1 MYMFNK
7 IVKAKKLINQHII
20 STPSEFSHSLS
31 KLTGKSIYVKY
42 ENKQHTGS
50 FKFRGSLNKL
60 LSLKDDQR
68 KKGVIAMSAGNH
80 AQGISLSCKYLG
92 IKATIVMP
100 NNTPFEKI
108 RKNIDFGADVII
120 HGNNVL
126 ESEKHVNELV
136 TKYGFIKVHPF
147 NDYDVIWGQGTLML
161 EFLEK
166 YPNINKIYIPVGG
179 GGLISGCAV
188 VAKTINKN
196 IKIIGVETENF
207 PSLYNS
213 FYGTKKLFE
222 KSTIAEGVAVNKIG
236 KKNLKIIN
244 QLVDETVLVKESS
257 IEKAISMFLLNDK
270 TLVEGAG
277 ALGLAAILESKDKKK
292 NDDIGIIA
300 CGGNLDSRVLSSL
313 LMRELARKKQVLTLS
328 IDMEDKPGQLSEI
341 SNLCSK
347 EKINI
352 LAVEHSRF
360 TLDLSVKAARL
371 NITLE
376 TQDRKHAKKIIRLI
390 KKLDFKVKE
399 KIEN

>member
-1 MYMFNK
+1 MFNK
-7 IVKAKKLINQHII
+7 IIKANKLINQYII
-20 STPSEFSHSLS
+20 NTPSGLSHALS
-31 KLTGKSIYVKY
+31 ELTGRSIFVKY

-60 LSLKDDQR
+60 LSLTEVQK

-80 AQGISLSCKYLG
+80 AQGISLGCKYLG

-108 RKNIDFGADVII
+108 RKNIDYGANVII

-126 ESEKHVNELV
+126 ESEKHVNKLV
-136 TKYGFIKVHPF
+136 EKYDFVKIHPF
-147 NDYDVIWGQGTLML
+147 NDYDVIYGQGTLML
-161 EFLEK
+161 EFLQK
-166 YPNINKIYIPVGG
+166 HPNLKKIYIPVGG
-179 GGLISGCAV
+179 GGLISGCAI
-188 VAKTINKN
+188 VAKNLKKN

-213 FYGTKKLFE
+213 FYKTKKSFE

-236 KKNLKIIN
+236 KKNLKIIKE
-244 QLVDETVLVKESS
+244 LVDETVLVKESS
-257 IEKAISMFLLNDK
+257 IEQAISMFLLNDK

-277 ALGLAAILESKDKKK
+277 ALGLAALLESKDRKKS
-292 NDDIGIIA
+292 DDIGVIA

-341 SNLCSK
+341 SKLCSM

-360 TLDLSVKAARL
+360 TLDLSVRAARL

-376 TQDRKHAKKIIRLI
+376 TQDKKHANKIINLI
-390 KKLDFKVKE
+390 KKLGFKVRE
-399 KIEN
+399 KVEN

>member
-1 MYMFNK
+1 MFNK
-7 IVKAKKLINQHII
+7 IIKAKKLINQHII
-20 STPSEFSHSLS
+20 NTPSGLSHTLS
-31 KLTGKSIYVKY
+31 ELTGRSIFVKY

-60 LSLKDDQR
+60 LSLTEVQK

-80 AQGISLSCKYLG
+80 AQGISLGCKYLG

-108 RKNIDFGADVII
+108 RKNIDYGANVII

-126 ESEKHVNELV
+126 ESEKHVNKLV
-136 TKYGFIKVHPF
+136 EKYDFVKIHPF
-147 NDYDVIWGQGTLML
+147 NDYDVIYGQGTLML
-161 EFLEK
+161 EFLQK
-166 YPNINKIYIPVGG
+166 HPNLKKVYIPVGG
-179 GGLISGCAV
+179 GGLISGCAI
-188 VAKTINKN
+188 VAKNLNKN

-213 FYGTKKLFE
+213 FYKTKKSFE

-244 QLVDETVLVKESS
+244 ELVDETVLVKESS
-257 IEKAISMFLLNDK
+257 IEQAISMFLLNDK

-277 ALGLAAILESKDKKK
+277 ALGLAALLESKDRKKS
-292 NDDIGIIA
+292 DDIGIIA

-313 LMRELARKKQVLTLS
+313 LMRELVRKKQVLTLS

-341 SNLCSK
+341 SKLCSM

-360 TLDLSVKAARL
+360 TLDLSVRAARL

-376 TQDRKHAKKIIRLI
+376 TQDKKHANKIINLI
-390 KKLDFKVKE
+390 KNLGFKVRE
-399 KIEN
+399 KVEN

>member
-1 MYMFNK
+1 MFNK
-7 IVKAKKLINQHII
+7 IIKANKLINQYII
-20 STPSEFSHSLS
+20 NTPSGLSHGLS
-31 KLTGKSIYVKY
+31 ELTGRSIFVKY

-60 LSLKDDQR
+60 LSLTEIQK

-80 AQGISLSCKYLG
+80 AQGISLGCKYLG

-108 RKNIDFGADVII
+108 RKNIDYGANVII

-126 ESEKHVNELV
+126 ESEKYVNKLV
-136 TKYGFIKVHPF
+136 EKYDFVKIHPF
-147 NDYDVIWGQGTLML
+147 NDYDVIYGQGTLML
-161 EFLEK
+161 EFLQK
-166 YPNINKIYIPVGG
+166 HPNLKKIYIPVGG
-179 GGLISGCAV
+179 GGLISGCAI
-188 VAKTINKN
+188 VAKNLKKN

-213 FYGTKKLFE
+213 FYKTKKSFE

-236 KKNLKIIN
+236 KKNLKIIKE
-244 QLVDETVLVKESS
+244 LVDETILVKESS
-257 IEKAISMFLLNDK
+257 IEQAISMFLLNDK

-277 ALGLAAILESKDKKK
+277 ALGLAALLESKDRKKS
-292 NDDIGIIA
+292 DDIGVIA

-341 SNLCSK
+341 SKLCSM

-360 TLDLSVKAARL
+360 TLDLSVRAARL

-376 TQDRKHAKKIIRLI
+376 TQDKKHANKIINLI
-390 KKLDFKVKE
+390 KKLGFKVRE
-399 KIEN
+399 KVEN

>member
-1 MYMFNK
+1 MFNK
-7 IVKAKKLINQHII
+7 IIKAKKLINQHII
-20 STPSEFSHSLS
+20 NTPSGLSHALS
-31 KLTGKSIYVKY
+31 ELTGGSIYVKY

-60 LSLKDDQR
+60 LSLTEVQR

-80 AQGISLSCKYLG
+80 AQGISLGCKYLG

-108 RKNIDFGADVII
+108 RKNIDYGSNVII

-126 ESEKHVNELV
+126 ESEKHVNKLV
-136 TKYGFIKVHPF
+136 EKYGFVKIHPF
-147 NDYDVIWGQGTLML
+147 NDYDVIYGQGTLML
-161 EFLEK
+161 EFLQK
-166 YPNINKIYIPVGG
+166 HPNLKKIYIPVGG
-179 GGLISGCAV
+179 GGLISGCAI
-188 VAKTINKN
+188 VAKNVNKN

-213 FYGTKKLFE
+213 FYKTKKSFE

-236 KKNLKIIN
+236 KKNLKIIKE
-244 QLVDETVLVKESS
+244 LVDETVLVKESS
-257 IEKAISMFLLNDK
+257 IEQAISMFLLNDK

-277 ALGLAAILESKDKKK
+277 ALGLAAVLESKDRKKS
-292 NDDIGIIA
+292 DDIGVIA

-313 LMRELARKKQVLTLS
+313 LMRELVRKKQVLTLS

-341 SNLCSK
+341 SKLCAM

-360 TLDLSVKAARL
+360 TLDLSVRAARL

-376 TQDRKHAKKIIRLI
+376 TQDKKHANKIINLI
-390 KKLDFKVKE
+390 KKLGFKVRE
-399 KIEN
+399 KVEN

>member
-1 MYMFNK
+1 MFNK
-7 IVKAKKLINQHII
+7 IIKAKKLINQHII
-20 STPSEFSHSLS
+20 NTPSGLSHALS
-31 KLTGKSIYVKY
+31 ESTRRSIFVKY

-50 FKFRGSLNKL
+50 FKFRGSINKL
-60 LSLKDDQR
+60 LSLTEVQ
-68 KKGVIAMSAGNH
+68 KKRGVIAMSAGNH
-80 AQGISLSCKYLG
+80 AQGISLGCKYLG

-108 RKNIDFGADVII
+108 RKNIDYGANVII

-126 ESEKHVNELV
+126 ESEKHVNKLV
-136 TKYGFIKVHPF
+136 EKYDFVKIHPF
-147 NDYDVIWGQGTLML
+147 NDYDVIYGQGTLML
-161 EFLEK
+161 EFLQK
-166 YPNINKIYIPVGG
+166 HPNLKKVYIPVGG
-179 GGLISGCAV
+179 GGLISGCAI
-188 VAKTINKN
+188 VAKNLNKN

-213 FYGTKKLFE
+213 FYNSKKSFE

-236 KKNLKIIN
+236 KKNLKIIKE
-244 QLVDETVLVKESS
+244 LVDETVLVKESS
-257 IEKAISMFLLNDK
+257 IEQAISMFLLNDK

-277 ALGLAAILESKDKKK
+277 ALGLAALLESKDRKKS
-292 NDDIGIIA
+292 DDIGIIA

-313 LMRELARKKQVLTLS
+313 LMRELVRKKQVLTLS

-341 SNLCSK
+341 SKLCSI

-360 TLDLSVKAARL
+360 TLDLSVRAARL

-376 TQDRKHAKKIIRLI
+376 TQDKKHASKIINLI
-390 KKLDFKVKE
+390 KKLGFKVRE
-399 KIEN
+399 KVEN

>member
-1 MYMFNK
+1 MFNK
-7 IVKAKKLINQHII
+7 IIKAKKLINQHII
-20 STPSEFSHSLS
+20 NTPSGLSHALS
-31 KLTGKSIYVKY
+31 ELTGRSIFVKY

-60 LSLKDDQR
+60 LSLTEVQK

-80 AQGISLSCKYLG
+80 AQGISLGCKYLG

-108 RKNIDFGADVII
+108 RKNIDYGANVII

-126 ESEKHVNELV
+126 ESEKHVNKLV
-136 TKYGFIKVHPF
+136 EKYDFVKIHPF
-147 NDYDVIWGQGTLML
+147 NDYDVIYGQGTLML
-161 EFLEK
+161 EFLQK
-166 YPNINKIYIPVGG
+166 HPNLKKIYIPVGG
-179 GGLISGCAV
+179 GGLISGCAI
-188 VAKTINKN
+188 VAKNLNKN

-213 FYGTKKLFE
+213 FYKTKKSFE

-236 KKNLKIIN
+236 KKNLKIIKE
-244 QLVDETVLVKESS
+244 LVDETVLVKESS
-257 IEKAISMFLLNDK
+257 IEQAISMFLLNDK

-277 ALGLAAILESKDKKK
+277 ALGLAAVLESKDRKKS
-292 NDDIGIIA
+292 DDIGVIA

-341 SNLCSK
+341 SKLCSM

-360 TLDLSVKAARL
+360 TLDLSVRAARL

-376 TQDRKHAKKIIRLI
+376 TQDKKHANKIINLI
-390 KKLDFKVKE
+390 KKLGFKVRE
-399 KIEN
+399 KVEN

>member
-1 MYMFNK
+1 MFNK
-7 IVKAKKLINQHII
+7 IIKAKKLINQHII
-20 STPSEFSHSLS
+20 NTPSGLSHALS
-31 KLTGKSIYVKY
+31 ELTGRSIFVKY

-60 LSLKDDQR
+60 LSLTEAQK

-80 AQGISLSCKYLG
+80 AQGISLGCKYLG

-108 RKNIDFGADVII
+108 RKNIDYGANVII

-126 ESEKHVNELV
+126 ESEKHVNKLV
-136 TKYGFIKVHPF
+136 EKYDFVKIHPF
-147 NDYDVIWGQGTLML
+147 NDYDVIYGQGTLML
-161 EFLEK
+161 EFLQK
-166 YPNINKIYIPVGG
+166 HPNLKKVYIPVGG
-179 GGLISGCAV
+179 GGLISGCAI
-188 VAKTINKN
+188 VAKNLKKN

-213 FYGTKKLFE
+213 FYKTKKSFE

-236 KKNLKIIN
+236 KKNLKIIKE
-244 QLVDETVLVKESS
+244 LVDETVVVKESS
-257 IEKAISMFLLNDK
+257 IEQAISMFLLNDK

-277 ALGLAAILESKDKKK
+277 ALGLAAVLESKDRKKS
-292 NDDIGIIA
+292 DDIGIIA

-341 SNLCSK
+341 SKLCSL

-360 TLDLSVKAARL
+360 TLDLSVRAARL

-376 TQDRKHAKKIIRLI
+376 TQDKKHANKIINLI
-390 KKLDFKVKE
+390 KKLGFKVRE
-399 KIEN
+399 KVEN

>member
-1 MYMFNK
+1 MFNK
-7 IVKAKKLINQHII
+7 IIKAKKLINQHII
-20 STPSEFSHSLS
+20 NTPSGLSHALS
-31 KLTGKSIYVKY
+31 ELTGRSIFVKY

-60 LSLKDDQR
+60 LSLTEAQK

-80 AQGISLSCKYLG
+80 AQGISLGCKYLG

-108 RKNIDFGADVII
+108 RKNIDYGANVII

-126 ESEKHVNELV
+126 ESEKHVNKLV
-136 TKYGFIKVHPF
+136 EKYDFVKIHPF
-147 NDYDVIWGQGTLML
+147 NDYDVIYGQGTLML
-161 EFLEK
+161 EFLQK
-166 YPNINKIYIPVGG
+166 HPNLKKIYIPVGG
-179 GGLISGCAV
+179 GGLISGCAI
-188 VAKTINKN
+188 VAKNLNKN

-213 FYGTKKLFE
+213 FYNSKKSFE

-236 KKNLKIIN
+236 KKNLKIIKE
-244 QLVDETVLVKESS
+244 LVDETVLVKESS
-257 IEKAISMFLLNDK
+257 IEQAISMFLLNDK

-277 ALGLAAILESKDKKK
+277 ALGLAALLESKDRKKS
-292 NDDIGIIA
+292 DDIGIIA

-313 LMRELARKKQVLTLS
+313 LMRELVRKKQVLTLS

-341 SNLCSK
+341 SKLCSM

-360 TLDLSVKAARL
+360 TLDLSVRAARL

-376 TQDRKHAKKIIRLI
+376 TQDKKHANKIINLI
-390 KKLDFKVKE
+390 KKLGFKVRE
-399 KIEN
+399 KVEN

>member
-1 MYMFNK
+1 MFNK
-7 IVKAKKLINQHII
+7 IIKAKKLINQHII
-20 STPSEFSHSLS
+20 NTPSGLSHALS
-31 KLTGKSIYVKY
+31 ELTRRSIFVKY

-60 LSLKDDQR
+60 LSLTEVQK

-80 AQGISLSCKYLG
+80 AQGISLGCKYLG

-108 RKNIDFGADVII
+108 RKNIDYGANVII

-126 ESEKHVNELV
+126 ESEKYVNKLV
-136 TKYGFIKVHPF
+136 EKYDFVKIHPF
-147 NDYDVIWGQGTLML
+147 NDYDVIYGQGTLML
-161 EFLEK
+161 EFLQK
-166 YPNINKIYIPVGG
+166 HPNLKKVYIPVGG
-179 GGLISGCAV
+179 GGLISGCAI
-188 VAKTINKN
+188 VAKHLNKN

-213 FYGTKKLFE
+213 FYKSKKSFE

-244 QLVDETVLVKESS
+244 ELVDETVLVKESS
-257 IEKAISMFLLNDK
+257 IEQAISMFLLNDK

-277 ALGLAAILESKDKKK
+277 ALGLAALLESKDRKKS
-292 NDDIGIIA
+292 DDIGIIA

-313 LMRELARKKQVLTLS
+313 LMRELVRKKQVLTLS

-341 SNLCSK
+341 SKLCSM

-360 TLDLSVKAARL
+360 TLDLSVRAARL

-376 TQDRKHAKKIIRLI
+376 TQDKKHANKIINLI
-390 KKLDFKVKE
+390 KKLGFKVRE
-399 KIEN
+399 KVEN

>member
-1 MYMFNK
+1 MFNK
-7 IVKAKKLINQHII
+7 IIKAKKLINQHII
-20 STPSEFSHSLS
+20 NTPSGLSHALS
-31 KLTGKSIYVKY
+31 ELTGRSIFVKY

-60 LSLKDDQR
+60 LSLTEVQK

-80 AQGISLSCKYLG
+80 AQGISLGCKYLG

-108 RKNIDFGADVII
+108 RKNIDYGANVII

-126 ESEKHVNELV
+126 ESEKHVNKLV
-136 TKYGFIKVHPF
+136 EKYDFLKIHPF
-147 NDYDVIWGQGTLML
+147 NDYDVIYGQGTLML
-161 EFLEK
+161 EFLQK
-166 YPNINKIYIPVGG
+166 HPNLKKVYIPVGG
-179 GGLISGCAV
+179 GGLISGCAI
-188 VAKTINKN
+188 VAKNLNKN

-213 FYGTKKLFE
+213 FYKSKKSFE

-257 IEKAISMFLLNDK
+257 IEQAISMFLLNDK

-277 ALGLAAILESKDKKK
+277 ALGLAALLESKDRKKS
-292 NDDIGIIA
+292 DDIGIIA

-313 LMRELARKKQVLTLS
+313 LMRELVRKKQVLTLS

-341 SNLCSK
+341 SKLCSM

-360 TLDLSVKAARL
+360 TLDLSVRAARL

-376 TQDRKHAKKIIRLI
+376 TQDKKHANKIINLI
-390 KKLDFKVKE
+390 KKLGFKVRE
-399 KIEN
+399 KVEN

>member
-1 MYMFNK
+1 MFNK
-7 IVKAKKLINQHII
+7 IIKAKKLINQHII
-20 STPSEFSHSLS
+20 NTPSGLSHALS
-31 KLTGKSIYVKY
+31 ELTGRSIFVKY

-60 LSLKDDQR
+60 LSLTEVQK

-80 AQGISLSCKYLG
+80 AQGISLGCKYLG

-108 RKNIDFGADVII
+108 RKNIDYGANVII

-126 ESEKHVNELV
+126 ESEKYVNKLV
-136 TKYGFIKVHPF
+136 EKYDFVKIHPF
-147 NDYDVIWGQGTLML
+147 NDYDVIYGQGTLML
-161 EFLEK
+161 EFLQK
-166 YPNINKIYIPVGG
+166 HPNLKKVYIPVGG
-179 GGLISGCAV
+179 GGLISGCAI
-188 VAKTINKN
+188 VAKNLNKN

-213 FYGTKKLFE
+213 FYKSKKLFE

-244 QLVDETVLVKESS
+244 ELVDETVLVKESS
-257 IEKAISMFLLNDK
+257 IEQAISMFLLNDK

-277 ALGLAAILESKDKKK
+277 ALGLAALLESKDRKKS
-292 NDDIGIIA
+292 DDIGIIA

-313 LMRELARKKQVLTLS
+313 LMRELVRKKQVLTLS

-341 SNLCSK
+341 SKLCSM

-360 TLDLSVKAARL
+360 TLDLSVRAARL

-376 TQDRKHAKKIIRLI
+376 TQDKKHANKIINLI
-390 KKLDFKVKE
+390 KKLGFKVRE
-399 KIEN
+399 KVEN

>member
-1 MYMFNK
+1 MFNK
-7 IVKAKKLINQHII
+7 IIKAKKLINQHII
-20 STPSEFSHSLS
+20 NTPSGLSHALS
-31 KLTGKSIYVKY
+31 ELTGRSVFVKY

-60 LSLKDDQR
+60 LSLNEVQK

-80 AQGISLSCKYLG
+80 AQGISLGCKYLG

-108 RKNIDFGADVII
+108 RKNIDYGANVII

-126 ESEKHVNELV
+126 ESEKHVNKLV
-136 TKYGFIKVHPF
+136 EKYDFVKIHPF
-147 NDYDVIWGQGTLML
+147 NDYDVIYGQGTLML
-161 EFLEK
+161 EFLQK
-166 YPNINKIYIPVGG
+166 HPNLKKVYIPVGG
-179 GGLISGCAV
+179 GGLISGCAI
-188 VAKTINKN
+188 VAKNLNKN

-213 FYGTKKLFE
+213 FYKSKKSFE

-236 KKNLKIIN
+236 KKNLKIIKE
-244 QLVDETVLVKESS
+244 LVDETVLVKESS
-257 IEKAISMFLLNDK
+257 IEQAISMFLLNDK

-277 ALGLAAILESKDKKK
+277 ALGLAALLESKDRKKS
-292 NDDIGIIA
+292 DDIGIIA

-313 LMRELARKKQVLTLS
+313 LMRELVRKKQVLTLS

-341 SNLCSK
+341 SKLCSM

-360 TLDLSVKAARL
+360 TLDLSVRAARL

-376 TQDRKHAKKIIRLI
+376 TQDKKHANKIINLI
-390 KKLDFKVKE
+390 KKLGFKVRE
-399 KIEN
+399 KVEN

>member
-1 MYMFNK
+1 MFNK
-7 IVKAKKLINQHII
+7 IIKAKKLINQHII
-20 STPSEFSHSLS
+20 NTPSGLSHALS
-31 KLTGKSIYVKY
+31 ELTGRSIFVKY

-60 LSLKDDQR
+60 LSLTEVQK

-80 AQGISLSCKYLG
+80 AQGISLGCKYLG

-108 RKNIDFGADVII
+108 RKNIDYGANVII

-126 ESEKHVNELV
+126 ESEKHVNKLV
-136 TKYGFIKVHPF
+136 EKYDFVKIHPF
-147 NDYDVIWGQGTLML
+147 NDYDVIYGQGTLML
-161 EFLEK
+161 EFLQK
-166 YPNINKIYIPVGG
+166 HPNLKKVYIPVGG
-179 GGLISGCAV
+179 GGLISGCAI
-188 VAKTINKN
+188 VAKNLNKN

-213 FYGTKKLFE
+213 FYKSKKSFE

-236 KKNLKIIN
+236 KKNLKIIKE
-244 QLVDETVLVKESS
+244 LVDETVLVKESS
-257 IEKAISMFLLNDK
+257 IEQAISMFLLNDK

-277 ALGLAAILESKDKKK
+277 ALGLAALLESKDRKKS
-292 NDDIGIIA
+292 DDIGIIA

-313 LMRELARKKQVLTLS
+313 LMRELVRKKQVLTLS

-341 SNLCSK
+341 SKLCSM

-360 TLDLSVKAARL
+360 TLDLSVRAARL

-376 TQDRKHAKKIIRLI
+376 TQDKKHANKIINLI
-390 KKLDFKVKE
+390 KKLGFKVRE
-399 KIEN
+399 KVEN

>member
-1 MYMFNK
+1 MFNK
-7 IVKAKKLINQHII
+7 IIKAKKLINQHII
-20 STPSEFSHSLS
+20 NTPSGLSHALS
-31 KLTGKSIYVKY
+31 ESTRRSIFVKY

-60 LSLKDDQR
+60 LSLTEVQK

-80 AQGISLSCKYLG
+80 AQGISLGCKYLG

-108 RKNIDFGADVII
+108 RKNIDYGANVII

-126 ESEKHVNELV
+126 ESEKHVNKLV
-136 TKYGFIKVHPF
+136 EKFDFVKIHPF
-147 NDYDVIWGQGTLML
+147 NDYDVIYGQGTLML
-161 EFLEK
+161 EFLQK
-166 YPNINKIYIPVGG
+166 HPNLKKVYIPVGG
-179 GGLISGCAV
+179 GGLISGCAI
-188 VAKTINKN
+188 VAKNLNKN

-213 FYGTKKLFE
+213 FYNSKKSFE

-236 KKNLKIIN
+236 KKNLKIIKE
-244 QLVDETVLVKESS
+244 LVDETVLVKESS
-257 IEKAISMFLLNDK
+257 IEQAISMFLLNDK

-277 ALGLAAILESKDKKK
+277 ALGLAALLESKDRKKS
-292 NDDIGIIA
+292 DDIGIIA

-313 LMRELARKKQVLTLS
+313 LMRELVRKKQVLTLS

-341 SNLCSK
+341 SKLCSM

-360 TLDLSVKAARL
+360 TLDLSVRAARL

-376 TQDRKHAKKIIRLI
+376 TQDKKHANKIINLI
-390 KKLDFKVKE
+390 KKLGFKVRE
-399 KIEN
+399 KVEN

>member
-1 MYMFNK
+1 MFNK
-7 IVKAKKLINQHII
+7 IIKAKKLINQHII
-20 STPSEFSHSLS
+20 NTPSGLSHALS
-31 KLTGKSIYVKY
+31 ELTRRSIFVKY

-60 LSLKDDQR
+60 LSLTEVQ
-68 KKGVIAMSAGNH
+68 KKRGVIAMSAGNH
-80 AQGISLSCKYLG
+80 AQGISLGCKYLG

-108 RKNIDFGADVII
+108 RKNIDYGANVII

-126 ESEKHVNELV
+126 ESEKHVNKLV
-136 TKYGFIKVHPF
+136 EKYDFVKIHPF
-147 NDYDVIWGQGTLML
+147 NDYDVIYGQGTLML
-161 EFLEK
+161 EFLQK
-166 YPNINKIYIPVGG
+166 HPNLKKIYIPVGG
-179 GGLISGCAV
+179 GGLISGCAI
-188 VAKTINKN
+188 VAKNLNKN

-213 FYGTKKLFE
+213 FYNSKKSFE

-236 KKNLKIIN
+236 KKNLKIIKE
-244 QLVDETVLVKESS
+244 LVDETVLVKESS
-257 IEKAISMFLLNDK
+257 IEQAISMFLLNDK

-277 ALGLAAILESKDKKK
+277 ALGLAALLESKDRKKS
-292 NDDIGIIA
+292 DDIGIIA

-313 LMRELARKKQVLTLS
+313 LMRELVRKKQVLTLS

-341 SNLCSK
+341 SKLCSM

-360 TLDLSVKAARL
+360 TLDLSVRAARL

-376 TQDRKHAKKIIRLI
+376 TQDKKHANKIINLI
-390 KKLDFKVKE
+390 KKLGFKVRE
-399 KIEN
+399 KVEN

>member
-1 MYMFNK
+1 MFNK
-7 IVKAKKLINQHII
+7 IIKAKKLINQHII
-20 STPSEFSHSLS
+20 NTPSGLS
-31 KLTGKSIYVKY
+31 YALSELTGRSIFVKY

-60 LSLKDDQR
+60 LSLTEVQR

-80 AQGISLSCKYLG
+80 AQGISLGCKYLG

-108 RKNIDFGADVII
+108 RKNIDYGSNVII

-126 ESEKHVNELV
+126 ESEKHVNKLV
-136 TKYGFIKVHPF
+136 EKYGFVKIHPF
-147 NDYDVIWGQGTLML
+147 NDYDVIYGQGTLML
-161 EFLEK
+161 EFLQK
-166 YPNINKIYIPVGG
+166 HPNLKKIYIPVGG
-179 GGLISGCAV
+179 GGLISGCAI
-188 VAKTINKN
+188 VAKNLNKN

-207 PSLYNS
+207 PSLHNS
-213 FYGTKKLFE
+213 FYKTKKSFE

-236 KKNLKIIN
+236 KKNLKIIKE
-244 QLVDETVLVKESS
+244 LVDETVLVKESS
-257 IEKAISMFLLNDK
+257 IEQAISMFLLNDK

-277 ALGLAAILESKDKKK
+277 ALGLAAILECKDRKKT
-292 NDDIGIIA
+292 DAIGVIA

-341 SNLCSK
+341 SKLCSM

-360 TLDLSVKAARL
+360 TLDLSVRAARL

-376 TQDRKHAKKIIRLI
+376 TQDKKHANKIINLI
-390 KKLDFKVKE
+390 KKLGFKVRE
-399 KIEN
+399 KVEN

>member
-1 MYMFNK
+1 
-7 IVKAKKLINQHII
+7 
-20 STPSEFSHSLS
+20 
-31 KLTGKSIYVKY
+31 
-42 ENKQHTGS
+42 
-50 FKFRGSLNKL
+50 
-60 LSLKDDQR
+60 
-68 KKGVIAMSAGNH
+68 MSAGNH
-80 AQGISLSCKYLG
+80 AQGISLGCKYLG

-108 RKNIDFGADVII
+108 RKNINYGANVII

-126 ESEKHVNELV
+126 ESEKHVNKLV
-136 TKYGFIKVHPF
+136 EKYDFVKIHPF
-147 NDYDVIWGQGTLML
+147 NDYDVIYGQGTLML
-161 EFLEK
+161 EFLQK
-166 YPNINKIYIPVGG
+166 HSNLKKIYIPVGG
-179 GGLISGCAV
+179 GGLISGCAI
-188 VAKTINKN
+188 VAKNLNKN

-213 FYGTKKLFE
+213 FYKTKKSFE

-236 KKNLKIIN
+236 KKNLKIIKE
-244 QLVDETVLVKESS
+244 LVDETVLVKESS
-257 IEKAISMFLLNDK
+257 IEQAISMFLLNDK

-277 ALGLAAILESKDKKK
+277 ALGLAALLESKDRKKS
-292 NDDIGIIA
+292 DDIGIIA

-313 LMRELARKKQVLTLS
+313 LMRELVRKKQVLTLS

-341 SNLCSK
+341 SKLCSL

-360 TLDLSVKAARL
+360 TLDLSVRAARL

-376 TQDRKHAKKIIRLI
+376 TQDKKHANKIINLI
-390 KKLDFKVKE
+390 KKLGFKVRE

>member
-1 MYMFNK
+1 MFNK
-7 IVKAKKLINQHII
+7 IIKAKKLINQHII
-20 STPSEFSHSLS
+20 NTPSGLSHALS
-31 KLTGKSIYVKY
+31 ELTGKSIFVKY

-60 LSLKDDQR
+60 LSLTEVQK

-80 AQGISLSCKYLG
+80 AQGISLGCKYLG

-108 RKNIDFGADVII
+108 RKNIDYGANVII

-126 ESEKHVNELV
+126 ESEKHVNKLV
-136 TKYGFIKVHPF
+136 EKYDFVKIHPF
-147 NDYDVIWGQGTLML
+147 NDYDVIYGQGTLML
-161 EFLEK
+161 EFLQK
-166 YPNINKIYIPVGG
+166 HPNLKKVYIPVGG
-179 GGLISGCAV
+179 GGLISGCAI
-188 VAKTINKN
+188 VAKKLNKN

-213 FYGTKKLFE
+213 FYKSKKSFE

-236 KKNLKIIN
+236 KKNLKIIKE
-244 QLVDETVLVKESS
+244 LVDETVLVKESS
-257 IEKAISMFLLNDK
+257 IEQAISMFLLNDK

-277 ALGLAAILESKDKKK
+277 ALGLAALLESKDRKKS
-292 NDDIGIIA
+292 DDIGIIA

-313 LMRELARKKQVLTLS
+313 LMRELVRKKQVLTLS

-341 SNLCSK
+341 SKLCSM

-360 TLDLSVKAARL
+360 TLDLSVRAARL

-376 TQDRKHAKKIIRLI
+376 TQDKKHANKIINLI
-390 KKLDFKVKE
+390 KKLGFKVRE
-399 KIEN
+399 KVEN

>member
-1 MYMFNK
+1 MFNK
-7 IVKAKKLINQHII
+7 IIKAKKLINQHII
-20 STPSEFSHSLS
+20 NTPSGLSHALS
-31 KLTGKSIYVKY
+31 ELTGRSIFVKY

-60 LSLKDDQR
+60 LSLTEVQK

-80 AQGISLSCKYLG
+80 AQGISLGCKYLG

-108 RKNIDFGADVII
+108 RKNIDYGANVII

-126 ESEKHVNELV
+126 ESEKHVNKLV
-136 TKYGFIKVHPF
+136 EKYDFVKIHPF
-147 NDYDVIWGQGTLML
+147 NDYDVIYGQGTLML
-161 EFLEK
+161 EFLQK
-166 YPNINKIYIPVGG
+166 HPNLKKVYIPVGG
-179 GGLISGCAV
+179 GGLISGCAI
-188 VAKTINKN
+188 VAKNLNKN

-213 FYGTKKLFE
+213 FYKTKKSFE

-236 KKNLKIIN
+236 KKNLKIIKE
-244 QLVDETVLVKESS
+244 LVDETVLVKESS
-257 IEKAISMFLLNDK
+257 IEQAISMFLLNDK

-277 ALGLAAILESKDKKK
+277 ALGLAALLESKDRKKS
-292 NDDIGIIA
+292 DDIGIIA

-313 LMRELARKKQVLTLS
+313 LMRELVRKKQVLTLS

-341 SNLCSK
+341 SKLCSI

-360 TLDLSVKAARL
+360 TLDLSVRAARL

-376 TQDRKHAKKIIRLI
+376 TQDKKHANKIINLI
-390 KKLDFKVKE
+390 KKLGFKVRE
-399 KIEN
+399 KVEN

>member
-1 MYMFNK
+1 MFNK
-7 IVKAKKLINQHII
+7 IIKAKKLINQHII
-20 STPSEFSHSLS
+20 NTPSDLSHALS
-31 KLTGKSIYVKY
+31 ELTGRTIFVKY

-60 LSLKDDQR
+60 LSLTEIQK

-80 AQGISLSCKYLG
+80 AQGISLGCKYLG

-108 RKNIDFGADVII
+108 RKNIDYGANVII

-126 ESEKHVNELV
+126 ESEKHVNKLV
-136 TKYGFIKVHPF
+136 EKYDYVKIHPF
-147 NDYDVIWGQGTLML
+147 NDYDVIYGQGTLML
-161 EFLEK
+161 EFLQRH
-166 YPNINKIYIPVGG
+166 PNLKKIYIPVGG
-179 GGLISGCAV
+179 GGLISGCAI
-188 VAKTINKN
+188 VAKNLNKN

-213 FYGTKKLFE
+213 FYKTKKSFE

-236 KKNLKIIN
+236 KKNLKIIKE
-244 QLVDETVLVKESS
+244 LVDETVLVKESS
-257 IEKAISMFLLNDK
+257 IEQAISMFLLNDK

-277 ALGLAAILESKDKKK
+277 ALGLAAVLESIDRKKS
-292 NDDIGIIA
+292 DDIGVIA

-341 SNLCSK
+341 SKLCSI

-360 TLDLSVKAARL
+360 TLDLSVRAARL

-376 TQDRKHAKKIIRLI
+376 TQDKKQANKIIYLI
-390 KKLDFKVKE
+390 KKLGFKVRE

>member
-1 MYMFNK
+1 MFNK
-7 IVKAKKLINQHII
+7 IIKAKKLINQHII
-20 STPSEFSHSLS
+20 NTPSGISHALS
-31 KLTGKSIYVKY
+31 EITGRSIFVKY

-60 LSLKDDQR
+60 LSLTEIEK

-80 AQGISLSCKYLG
+80 AQGISLGCKYLG

-108 RKNIDFGADVII
+108 RKNIDYGANVII

-126 ESEKHVNELV
+126 ESEKHVNKLV
-136 TKYGFIKVHPF
+136 EKYNFVKIHPF
-147 NDYDVIWGQGTLML
+147 DDYDVIYGQGTLML
-161 EFLEK
+161 EFLQNHPTLK
-166 YPNINKIYIPVGG
+166 KIYIPVGG
-179 GGLISGCAV
+179 GGLISGCAI
-188 VAKTINKN
+188 VAKNLNKN

-213 FYGTKKLFE
+213 FYKTKKSFE

-236 KKNLKIIN
+236 KKNLKIIKE
-244 QLVDETVLVKESS
+244 LVDETVLVKESS
-257 IEKAISMFLLNDK
+257 IEQAISMFLLNDK

-277 ALGLAAILESKDKKK
+277 ALGLAALLESKDRKKS
-292 NDDIGIIA
+292 DDLGIIA

-328 IDMEDKPGQLSEI
+328 IDMEDKPGQLNEI
-341 SNLCSK
+341 SKLCSM

-360 TLDLSVKAARL
+360 TLDLSVRAARL

-376 TQDRKHAKKIIRLI
+376 TQDKKHANKIINLI
-390 KKLDFKVKE
+390 KKLGFKVRE

>member
-1 MYMFNK
+1 MFNK
-7 IVKAKKLINQHII
+7 IIKAKKLINQHII
-20 STPSEFSHSLS
+20 NTPSGLSHSLS
-31 KLTGKSIYVKY
+31 ELTGRSIFVKY

-60 LSLKDDQR
+60 LSLTEEQK

-80 AQGISLSCKYLG
+80 AQGISLGCKYLG

-108 RKNIDFGADVII
+108 RKNIDYGADVII
-120 HGNNVL
+120 NGNNVL
-126 ESEKHVNELV
+126 ESEKHVNKLV
-136 TKYGFIKVHPF
+136 EKYDFVKIHPF
-147 NDYDVIWGQGTLML
+147 DDYDVIYGQGTLML
-161 EFLEK
+161 EFLQK
-166 YPNINKIYIPVGG
+166 HPNLKKIYIPVGG
-179 GGLISGCAV
+179 GGLIAGCAI
-188 VAKTINKN
+188 VAKNLNKN
-196 IKIIGVETENF
+196 IRIIGVETENF

-213 FYGTKKLFE
+213 FYKTKKSFE

-236 KKNLKIIN
+236 KKNLKIIKE
-244 QLVDETVLVKESS
+244 LVDETVLVKESS
-257 IEKAISMFLLNDK
+257 IEQAISMFLLNDK

-277 ALGLAAILESKDKKK
+277 ALGLAAVLESKDRKKR
-292 NDDIGIIA
+292 DTIGVIA

-341 SNLCSK
+341 SKLCSM

-376 TQDRKHAKKIIRLI
+376 TQDKKHADKIIKLI
-390 KKLDFKVKE
+390 KKLGFKVRE
-399 KIEN
+399 KVEN

>member
-1 MYMFNK
+1 MFNK
-7 IVKAKKLINQHII
+7 IIKANKLINQHII
-20 STPSEFSHSLS
+20 NTPSGLS
-31 KLTGKSIYVKY
+31 YALSELTGRSIFVKY

-60 LSLKDDQR
+60 LSLTEVQK

-80 AQGISLSCKYLG
+80 AQGISLGCKYLG

-108 RKNIDFGADVII
+108 RKNIDYGANVII

-126 ESEKHVNELV
+126 ESEKYVNKLV
-136 TKYGFIKVHPF
+136 EKYDFVKIHPF
-147 NDYDVIWGQGTLML
+147 NDYDVIYGQGTLML
-161 EFLEK
+161 EFLQK
-166 YPNINKIYIPVGG
+166 HPNLKKIYIPVGG
-179 GGLISGCAV
+179 GGLISGCAI
-188 VAKTINKN
+188 VAKNLNKN

-207 PSLYNS
+207 PSLYNC
-213 FYGTKKLFE
+213 FYKTKKSFE
-222 KSTIAEGVAVNKIG
+222 RSTIAEGVAVNKIG
-236 KKNLKIIN
+236 KKNLKIIKE
-244 QLVDETVLVKESS
+244 LVDETVLVKESS
-257 IEKAISMFLLNDK
+257 IEQAISMFLLNDK

-277 ALGLAAILESKDKKK
+277 ALGLAAVLESKDRKKSD
-292 NDDIGIIA
+292 NIGVIA

-341 SNLCSK
+341 SKLCSI

-360 TLDLSVKAARL
+360 TLDLSVRAARL

-376 TQDRKHAKKIIRLI
+376 TQNKKHANKIINLI
-390 KKLDFKVKE
+390 KKLGFKVRE
-399 KIEN
+399 KVEN